1 MSHLSINRRH
11 LLRTIGHVLLC
22 YAQLSLQTLDFR
34 YQPPCAVLQ
43 IGILL
48 GVFRCNNF
56 VAVTSS

>member
-1 MSHLSINRRH
+1 MSHLGINRRH
-11 LLRTIGHVLLC
+11 LFGTIGHVLLS